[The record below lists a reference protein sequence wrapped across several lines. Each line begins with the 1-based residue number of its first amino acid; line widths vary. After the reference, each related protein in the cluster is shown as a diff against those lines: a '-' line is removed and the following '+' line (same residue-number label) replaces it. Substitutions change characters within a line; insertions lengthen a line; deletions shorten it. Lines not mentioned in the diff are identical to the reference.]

1 MTAGKW
7 PDSNNPTLQ
16 ELATSRVS
24 GVRSDIQEAEDVD
37 LVNVLGAGSC
47 KGENGP
53 SKFKKGDV

>member
-16 ELATSRVS
+16 KLVTSRVS
-24 GVRSDIQEAEDVD
+24 GGQRDIQEAEDVD
-37 LVNVLGAGSC
+37 LVHVLGAGSC

-53 SKFKKGDV
+53 SKFKKGDI